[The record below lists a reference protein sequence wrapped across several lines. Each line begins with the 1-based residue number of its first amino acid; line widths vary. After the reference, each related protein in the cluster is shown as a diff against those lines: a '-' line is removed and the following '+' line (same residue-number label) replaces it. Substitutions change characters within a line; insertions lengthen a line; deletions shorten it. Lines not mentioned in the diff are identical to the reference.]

1 MTQKDEYYDG
11 GDEEIDI
18 DKLNAL
24 EKENF
29 DKNFESIIS
38 FEVKDISKSKQPK
51 DNLTLSS
58 STSASSDENPII
70 KFNTLKSK
78 IDELENDIKI
88 YSQSQNIIQHNE
100 TLDEYFDRIKKLK
113 ETSNFKLKETSN
125 FIANSKNYS
134 ELKKILDS
142 NKNNETTIDKYKI
155 LQMKMVE
162 NLNAHLINR
171 ANIINKLR
179 TQNPDEYNNIEYELY
194 ITPET
199 QKIKKISKII
209 EIKAKLEKI
218 KSKLGN
224 IQLENDKEN
233 LISIVKDLK
242 NKIKIYDTDFKKKIE
257 EQKNIISKR
266 VKEMNANY
274 EFYNV
279 IDKGYLD
286 DLYSGFKN
294 ADEIEEII
302 AEIVTKMENLKD
314 RHEISAFVGLKLQE
328 LIEQQ
333 VKLGNDI
340 SDNTEILINL
350 KKNIK
355 NNVEVM
361 KKNLAILKSKLGL
374 K

>member
-58 STSASSDENPII
+58 STSASSDENPIT
-70 KFNTLKSK
+70 KFNSLKTK

-113 ETSNFKLKETSN
+113 ETSNF
-125 FIANSKNYS
+125 IANSKNYS

-142 NKNNETTIDKYKI
+142 NKNNETPIDKYKI

-179 TQNPDEYNNIEYELY
+179 NQNPDEYNNIEYELY

-199 QKIKKISKII
+199 QKIKKISKIM

-294 ADEIEEII
+294 ADEIEEVIN
-302 AEIVTKMENLKD
+302 ETVTKMENLKD
-314 RHEISAFVGLKLQE
+314 RHEISAYVGLKLQE
-328 LIEQQ
+328 LIDQQ

-361 KKNLAILKSKLGL
+361 KKNLTILKSKLGL

>member
-58 STSASSDENPII
+58 STSVSSDENPIT
-70 KFNTLKSK
+70 KFNSLKTK

-113 ETSNFKLKETSN
+113 ETSNF
-125 FIANSKNYS
+125 IANSKNYS

-142 NKNNETTIDKYKI
+142 NKNNETPIDKYKI

-199 QKIKKISKII
+199 QRIKKISKII
-209 EIKAKLEKI
+209 EIKSKLDKI
-218 KSKLGN
+218 KTKLGN

-242 NKIKIYDTDFKKKIE
+242 NKIKLCDTDFKKKIE

-274 EFYNV
+274 EFYHA

-286 DLYSGFKN
+286 DLYSGFQN

-302 AEIVTKMENLKD
+302 NETVTKMENLKD
-314 RHEISAFVGLKLQE
+314 RHEISAYVGLKLQE

-333 VKLGNDI
+333 IKLGNDI

-361 KKNLAILKSKLGL
+361 KKNLTILKSKLGL